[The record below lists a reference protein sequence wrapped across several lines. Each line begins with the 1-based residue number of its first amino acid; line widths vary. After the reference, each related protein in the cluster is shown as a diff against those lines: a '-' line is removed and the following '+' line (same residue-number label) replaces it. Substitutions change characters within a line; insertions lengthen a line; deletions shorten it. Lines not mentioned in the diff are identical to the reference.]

1 MTWNELGDYFENLSE
16 NMMNDIPDVIAE
28 TATEY
33 YKERFSE
40 KEFDGNP
47 WERARIAKRT
57 GSLLIDSGALVNS
70 IQPSYIGSDKVIVSA
85 GNEKVDYAEVHNEG
99 FRGSIAIPAHT
110 RRTKRGPVNVRSH
123 SRNVNIPQR
132 QFMGESK
139 DLAIQMVDRI
149 ENVLRRLF
157 KV

>member
-1 MTWNELGDYFENLSE
+1 MTWDELGDYFNNLA
-16 NMMNDIPDVIAE
+16 NNINNDIPDIIAE

-33 YKERFSE
+33 YRERFSK
-40 KEFDGNP
+40 KEFDGDP

-57 GSLLIDSGALVNS
+57 GSLLIESGALVNS
-70 IQPSYIGSDKVIVSA
+70 IQPSYVGMDKVVISA

-99 FRGSIAIPAHT
+99 FQGNVTIPAHT
-110 RRTKRGPVNVRSH
+110 RRTKYGPVNVRSH

-139 DLAIQMVDRI
+139 ELASKMIVRI
-149 ENVLRRLF
+149 ENKLRNLL
-157 KV
+157 KT